1 MCHLPVLPYC
11 VFVSAEWW
19 PKKSLWKL
27 QINRKL
33 GILDYSTQDKDTAS
47 LPSLQESTAQLSYHK
62 HCEWRKLGSNHWHLF
77 SPCAVMFVPEMCSIH
92 WSECACLLGFE
103 TGSWC
108 VTHLGLGCCYLSLL
122 SAEITSTYHCFGKK
136 KESKISFAPC
146 GRWWI
151 PPHYHSRVMSKWAY
165 KAERFALISQ

>member
-47 LPSLQESTAQLSYHK
+47 LPSLQESTAQLSYRK

-92 WSECACLLGFE
+92 WSECACLFGFE

-122 SAEITSTYHCFGKK
+122 SAEITSTYHCFGGKK
-136 KESKISFAPC
+136 KNL
-146 GRWWI
+146 
-151 PPHYHSRVMSKWAY
+151 
-165 KAERFALISQ
+165 RFHLLLAGDDEFLHIITLGLWVNEHTKQKGLP